1 MAQIWADT
9 NTKEKVRSLSTAYF
23 SQITGLLMCTEV
35 LPCSVHLGNLRQ
47 EERHSSSLETL
58 LSAGQSQ
65 QKLLLTELG
74 GALGALS
81 L

>member
-1 MAQIWADT
+1 
-9 NTKEKVRSLSTAYF
+9 
-23 SQITGLLMCTEV
+23 MCTEV

-47 EERHSSSLETL
+47 EERHSCSLETL